1 MTENKR
7 YFKREW
13 EEEYYIFDS
22 TEISEEKVDEEIE
35 YGYEIFAESM
45 QGDKVVNKL
54 NEQEETIQTQK
65 DYIIRMGHGTIFEE
79 MKRLKERNQ
88 RQYERLKEITDL
100 MMERDWKSLEN
111 MVKDWEQTEKLLEQE
126 WGSYGDVYG

>member
-7 YFKREW
+7 YKLSN
-13 EEEYYIFDS
+13 IFLNNPYAICDNGEALTQNEVS
-22 TEISEEKVDEEIE
+22 
-35 YGYEIFAESM
+35 
-45 QGDKVVNKL
+45 NKL

-88 RQYERLKEITDL
+88 RQYERLKELTDL
-100 MMERDWKSLEN
+100 MFKRDWKTLEL
-111 MVKDWEQTEKLLEQE
+111 MVDEWEKEEEQLQK
-126 WGSYGDVYG
+126 YGG

>member
-7 YFKREW
+7 YYRDFNGDYGTIIRDRK
-13 EEEYYIFDS
+13 
-22 TEISEEKVDEEIE
+22 TDEEVFE
-35 YGYEIFAESM
+35 FGLS
-45 QGDKVVNKL
+45 DSKDLCDLL

-88 RQYERLKEITDL
+88 RQYERLKELTDL
-100 MMERDWKSLEN
+100 MFKRDWKTLET
-111 MVKDWEQTEKLLEQE
+111 MVDEWEQAEEQLERE
-126 WGSYGDVYG
+126 WGTYGDDRND

>member
-7 YFKREW
+7 
-13 EEEYYIFDS
+13 FDS
-22 TEISEEKVDEEIE
+22 IYYEKFCRVITDNGKEINPLEVVDL
-35 YGYEIFAESM
+35 
-45 QGDKVVNKL
+45 L

-88 RQYERLKEITDL
+88 RQYKRLKELTDL
-100 MMERDWKSLEN
+100 MFKRDWKTLN
-111 MVKDWEQTEKLLEQE
+111 DMVDEWEKEEEQLQK
-126 WGSYGDVYG
+126 YGG

>member
-65 DYIIRMGHGTIFEE
+65 DSLVRIGHGTIFEE

-100 MMERDWKSLEN
+100 MMERDWKTLET
-111 MVKDWEQTEKLLEQE
+111 MVKDWEKEEEQLQK
-126 WGSYGDVYG
+126 YGG

>member
-1 MTENKR
+1 MKEFEMVDKMTENKR
-7 YFKREW
+7 FEYWKDSDTAYDTKIKYGQYFR
-13 EEEYYIFDS
+13 I
-22 TEISEEKVDEEIE
+22 I
-35 YGYEIFAESM
+35 
-45 QGDKVVNKL
+45 DKKDMVCLL

-100 MMERDWKSLEN
+100 MFKRDWKTLEL
-111 MVKDWEQTEKLLEQE
+111 MVDEWEKEEEQLQK
-126 WGSYGDVYG
+126 YGG

>member
-7 YFKREW
+7 YTTDNGSNEDVCLVDNVTG
-13 EEEYYIFDS
+13 EEYESDFD
-22 TEISEEKVDEEIE
+22 EIVDL
-35 YGYEIFAESM
+35 
-45 QGDKVVNKL
+45 L

-88 RQYERLKEITDL
+88 RQYKRLKELTDL
-100 MMERDWKSLEN
+100 MFKRDWKTLEL
-111 MVKDWEQTEKLLEQE
+111 MVDEWEKEEEQLQK
-126 WGSYGDVYG
+126 YGG

>member
-35 YGYEIFAESM
+35 YGYEIFADSM

-54 NEQEETIQTQK
+54 NEQDKEIQQ
-65 DYIIRMGHGTIFEE
+65 
-79 MKRLKERNQ
+79 LKERNQ
-88 RQYERLKEITDL
+88 RQYERLKELTDL
-100 MMERDWKSLEN
+100 MFKRDWKTLEL
-111 MVKDWEQTEKLLEQE
+111 MVDEWEKEEEQLQK
-126 WGSYGDVYG
+126 YGG

>member
-7 YFKREW
+7 YTLKEIDNFNYGIKVTDVIMDNDIELPQ
-13 EEEYYIFDS
+13 S
-22 TEISEEKVDEEIE
+22 TVCDL
-35 YGYEIFAESM
+35 
-45 QGDKVVNKL
+45 L

-88 RQYERLKEITDL
+88 RQYERLKELTDL
-100 MMERDWKSLEN
+100 MFKRDWKTLEL
-111 MVKDWEQTEKLLEQE
+111 MVDEWEKEEEQLQK
-126 WGSYGDVYG
+126 YGG